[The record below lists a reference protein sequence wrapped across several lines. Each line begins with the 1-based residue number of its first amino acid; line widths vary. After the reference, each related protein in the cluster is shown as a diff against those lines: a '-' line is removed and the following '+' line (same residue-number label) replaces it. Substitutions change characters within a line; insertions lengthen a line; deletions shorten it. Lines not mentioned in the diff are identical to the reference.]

1 MATETS
7 SIDDLLSGNVAQS
20 SSTEINEPMENND
33 YESSDSQPVEQ
44 DENHEYENESTSEES
59 DSEQQQ
65 EEIEEDKLH
74 HDEYGNEKPK
84 PRTYTEE
91 ELNER
96 INKAIRERLARGNH
110 QANQQP
116 TEQQMR
122 QHAKDFEYDP
132 DSGDSWQVQ
141 LEHFVKQT
149 INKVNHEQIAQQQ
162 AIKEQE
168 VENEFRDK
176 FTQGMEKFS
185 DFRDVVGS
193 QPVTDAMT
201 LALRGFKD
209 PASFI
214 YAASKRH
221 PNELQRISQ
230 LRDPYSQIVEM
241 GKLEERMR
249 KAPQSTKAPRPVS
262 RSTEDAPIKFKEKST
277 EPSIEELIA
286 QSESRKLSK
295 IKQIRGK

>member
-7 SIDDLLSGNVAQS
+7 SIDDLLSGNAPQS
-20 SSTEINEPMENND
+20 SSTEINEPMESND
-33 YESSDSQPVEQ
+33 YESSDSQSVEQ
-44 DENHEYENESTSEES
+44 EENNAYEVEANSEES

-65 EEIEEDKLH
+65 EEIEEDKPKY
-74 HDEYGNEKPK
+74 DEYGNAEPKEKL
-84 PRTYTEE
+84 YTKEE
-91 ELNER
+91 VNELFR
-96 INKAIRERLARGNH
+96 KRFARGNH
-110 QANQQP
+110 QPNQQP
-116 TEQQMR
+116 TEQQMQ

-132 DSGDSWQVQ
+132 ESGGSWQEQ
-141 LEHFVKQT
+141 LEQFVEQT
-149 INKVNHEQIAQQQ
+149 FTKMTQKQIAQQQ
-162 AIKEQE
+162 KMQE
-168 VENEFRDK
+168 IQADQEFRDR
-176 FTQGMEKFS
+176 FETGMEKFS

-221 PNELQRISQ
+221 PTELQRISQ
-230 LRDPYSQIVEM
+230 LRDPYSQIVEI

-249 KAPQSTKAPRPVS
+249 KVPQSTKAPRPVS